1 MNKINYVH
9 SNQKRPMKRNFSY
22 FAWRELT
29 RSTYF
34 GKNMAAKGVLLFMAI
49 YFSLVALALGFNLSH
64 VLNENFPG
72 QTQISAFNSLIL
84 AYAGFD
90 LVLRIM
96 VQNLPTF
103 GFQPFLTVPVK
114 KSRIARYMLNK
125 SLFHFFNILPLF
137 LILPFIFR
145 SAVNELEGIRLAAWI
160 LGLLFI
166 VLTNHFLAIYI
177 KWRTNEDDKYFYGFL
192 LLAVAVIAVDYFG
205 VINLTGAFGKFYDR
219 VALQPALVL
228 IFPVAVAGLYLLNL
242 RYLLSRFYLDELSQK
257 KKQASAHDFSWLSR
271 VGEYG
276 KMLSLEVKMIL
287 RNKRPRT
294 SAIMSVLFIL
304 YGLLLYKDY
313 NPEAP
318 EVILVFGG
326 MFMTGIFSMTY
337 GQFFPAW
344 HSRYFPLLMTQNVKM
359 KQVLQSAYFLMIAT
373 NVVFYLLSLGYMLIT
388 PKVLYIHLAVMLYNV
403 GVNSFIIFALGLNS
417 RRSIDIDTRAMFNY
431 QGMGATQWLIAF
443 PILFG
448 PMAVYGILALTFGKI
463 AAYFVLGGLGLL
475 GVILHPRLIDYFSK
489 QYLRRKH
496 KMIAAYRKT

>member
-1 MNKINYVH
+1 
-9 SNQKRPMKRNFSY
+9 MKRNFSY

-29 RSTYF
+29 RSAYF
-34 GKNMAAKGVLLFMAI
+34 GKNMAAKGVLIFMAV
-49 YFSLVALALGFNLSH
+49 YFSLVALVLGFNLTE
-64 VLNENFPG
+64 VLNENYPG
-72 QTQISAFNSLIL
+72 QTLISAFNSLIL
-84 AYAGFD
+84 IYAGFD

-96 VQNLPTF
+96 AQNLPTF
-103 GFQPFLTVPVK
+103 GFQSFLTVPVK

-145 SAVNELEGIRLAAWI
+145 SAVIELEGIRLAAWI
-160 LGLLFI
+160 TGLIFL
-166 VLTNHFLAIYI
+166 VLINHFLAIYI

-192 LLAVAVIAVDYFG
+192 LLAAAVFAVDYFG
-205 VINLTGAFGKFYDR
+205 LADLNGAFGNFYNR
-219 VALQPALVL
+219 LTEQPVLVL
-228 IFPVAVAGLYLLNL
+228 IFPLAVIGFYFLNL
-242 RYLLSRFYLDELSQK
+242 RYLLSRLYLDELSQK

-287 RNKRPRT
+287 RNKRPRN
-294 SAIMSVLFIL
+294 SAIMSVLFIF

-313 NPEAP
+313 NEGAP
-318 EVILVFGG
+318 EVLLVFGG

-359 KQVLQSAYFLMIAT
+359 KQVLQSAYFLMAAT
-373 NVVFYLLSLGYMLIT
+373 NVVFYLLSLGYMLVT
-388 PKVLYIHLAVMLYNV
+388 PKVLYIHLVVMLYNA
-403 GVNSFIIFALGLNS
+403 GVNSFIILALGLNS
-417 RRSIDIDTRAMFNY
+417 RRSIDIDTRALFNY

-448 PMAVYGILALTFGKI
+448 PMAVYGIFTLAFGKI
-463 AAYFVLGGLGLL
+463 VAYIILGGLGLV
-475 GVILHPRLIDYFSK
+475 GIILHPRLIDYFSK
-489 QYLRRKH
+489 QYLRRKYR
-496 KMIAAYRKT
+496 MIAAYRKT